1 MKEIFYQRLNCFLHS
16 VSYLEMYTKKSPTKC
31 LKVSRELWQKKKK
44 IKSYT
49 NKQIFLSTRIYARN
63 KVTKDAYIDIRNEKV
78 NIRFHNISYSL
89 MIILVVLVLL
99 FSYAML
105 FCTSR
110 PHYIFGMCLSSL
122 WSENISFFFLFVVFS
137 SLVVSSHHYLGLL

>member
-1 MKEIFYQRLNCFLHS
+1 MLSTFS
-16 VSYLEMYTKKSPTKC
+16 VVFRDVHKKKSHKMPQSQ
-31 LKVSRELWQKKKK
+31 SRTLAGK

-78 NIRFHNISYSL
+78 NIRFNNISYSL

-122 WSENISFFFLFVVFS
+122 CSENISFFFLFVVFS